1 MSLHVCIYCIFE
13 PWIHRARQAYRSLIA
28 VPHMGTL
35 GTISKKTATWMV
47 SENIIN
53 FLLGPSNFILWLP
66 RQALELMVSNLD
78 RADRLDFRLY
88 STNNRGSS
96 DMRTYSLHG
105 WLVPLC
111 SSNKDSY
118 LAVLSNLYVDSS
130 ESLGFSHPWGYLP
143 GPIEIDVWSII
154 SSSSCNSNVR
164 TVIFPK
170 TFSEACCN
178 HDCNEFLAS
187 GVVKLI
193 VSYLFTIGGHVTHV
207 SCII

>member
-1 MSLHVCIYCIFE
+1 MSLHVYIWALNPYPVRLTA
-13 PWIHRARQAYRSLIA
+13 PWSLSLTWGHWERFQKRRRREWYRKILSNSY
-28 VPHMGTL
+28 L
-35 GTISKKTATWMV
+35 GRWT
-47 SENIIN
+47 
-53 FLLGPSNFILWLP
+53 FILWLP
-66 RQALELMVSNLD
+66 RQALKLMVSNLD

-105 WLVPLC
+105 WLPVVPLC

-118 LAVLSNLYVDSS
+118 LPVLSNLYVDSS

-164 TVIFPK
+164 TVIIPK

-178 HDCNEFLAS
+178 HDCNEFL
-187 GVVKLI
+187 
-193 VSYLFTIGGHVTHV
+193 VSYLFTIGGHV